1 MLPGGEDFRLI
12 LQSQKVSLKG
22 GVPETFVEIS
32 ISKGQHRL
40 SYLETKLERQGGDG
54 LDLCREVLLYL
65 ISGSWCSDWTKH
77 LGELLLENLCFYS
90 SFCFGYLLSLP
101 LHVVHKMFVEKF
113 SFMEKVLGNDVLLL
127 LLSNGK
133 MLQYSRRPWAL
144 VWLKFEQPPEAVPD
158 PTWTSVYLSFSL
170 LWSENSI
177 SRSVYIPLS
186 ITRVALQ
193 WTCKSSSGLNF
204 ISFLF
209 VPSADCHHF
218 RLLFNSLSFVFLCHS
233 DDMKLKSYFTS
244 LGSIILAQNVQGQA
258 SLLFCAFCICKNYI
272 SPNMFQI

>member
-1 MLPGGEDFRLI
+1 
-12 LQSQKVSLKG
+12 
-22 GVPETFVEIS
+22 
-32 ISKGQHRL
+32 
-40 SYLETKLERQGGDG
+40 
-54 LDLCREVLLYL
+54 
-65 ISGSWCSDWTKH
+65 
-77 LGELLLENLCFYS
+77 
-90 SFCFGYLLSLP
+90 
-101 LHVVHKMFVEKF
+101 
-113 SFMEKVLGNDVLLL
+113 MEKVLGNDVL

-158 PTWTSVYLSFSL
+158 PTSMSVYLSFSL
-170 LWSENSI
+170 LWSANSI
-177 SRSVYIPLS
+177 SRSVYIPPS

-193 WTCKSSSGLNF
+193 CKSLSGLNF

-244 LGSIILAQNVQGQA
+244 LGSIILTQNVQGQA
-258 SLLFCAFCICKNYI
+258 SLLICAFCIWENYI